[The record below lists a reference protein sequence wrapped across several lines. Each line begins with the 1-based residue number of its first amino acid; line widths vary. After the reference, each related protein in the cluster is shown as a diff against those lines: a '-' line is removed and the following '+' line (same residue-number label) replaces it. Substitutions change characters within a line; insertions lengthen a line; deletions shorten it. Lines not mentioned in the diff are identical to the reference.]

1 MASPSPNPDSTS
13 ERVRLQKF
21 LAAAGVGSRRACE
34 QLIEEGAVKVNGK
47 RVTELPVLIDPETD
61 RIVVR
66 GKRIEAPD
74 RLLYVMLYKP
84 GNTVCTMSDP
94 DGRRTVA
101 ELVQHP
107 GADRLFPIGRLDYE
121 TLGLLLL
128 TNDGPLANR
137 LTHPRY
143 EVHKKYRAIVKGTV
157 TPDEIETL
165 ERGIFLALRKEGKTV
180 GAARTGGASLR
191 IVHRQPDK
199 TILDVTLTEGRNREV
214 RRMLAHFGHR
224 VKKLTRIQLGPL
236 RLKGLA
242 VGEWRELSPGEVRA
256 LKAAAGLTRPPKG
269 KAGGRTA

>member
-1 MASPSPNPDSTS
+1 MPSPKPAKASDPPGK
-13 ERVRLQKF
+13 VRLQKF

-47 RVTELPVLIDPETD
+47 RVTELPVLIDPEID
-61 RIVVR
+61 KVVVQ

-74 RLLYVMLYKP
+74 RLIYVMLYKP
-84 GNTVCTMSDP
+84 GNTVCTLSDP

-101 ELVQHP
+101 DLVKHP

-121 TLGLLLL
+121 TQGLLILS
-128 TNDGPLANR
+128 NDGELANR

-165 ERGIFLALRKEGKTV
+165 ERGIYLALRKEGQTV
-180 GAARTGGASLR
+180 GATRTGGASLD
-191 IVHRQPDK
+191 IVHKRPEQ
-199 TILDVTLTEGRNREV
+199 TILDITLAEGRNRQV

-224 VKKLTRIQLGPL
+224 VKKLTRVQLGPV

-242 VGEWRELSPGEVRA
+242 VGEWRELTSYEVRA
-256 LKAAAGLTRPPKG
+256 LKSAAGMTRPPKG
-269 KAGGRTA
+269 RTA

>member
-1 MASPSPNPDSTS
+1 MAPTKPNSASSS
-13 ERVRLQKF
+13 EKVRLQKF

-34 QLIEEGAVKVNGK
+34 QLIEEGAVKVNGQ

-74 RLLYVMLYKP
+74 RLIYVMLYKP

-101 ELVQHP
+101 DLVKHP
-107 GADRLFPIGRLDYE
+107 GAERLFPVGRLDFE
-121 TLGLLLL
+121 TMGLLLL

-143 EVHKKYRAIVKGTV
+143 EVHKTYRAIVKGTV

-165 ERGIFLALRKEGKTV
+165 ERGIYLALRKEGETV

-191 IVHRQPDK
+191 IVHKQPDK
-199 TILDVTLTEGRNREV
+199 TILDITLTEGRNRQV

-224 VKKLTRIQLGPL
+224 VKKLTRVQLGPL

-242 VGEWRELSPGEVRA
+242 VGEWRELTASEVRA
-256 LKAAAGLTRPPKG
+256 LKAAAGLIRRPK
-269 KAGGRTA
+269 GRTA